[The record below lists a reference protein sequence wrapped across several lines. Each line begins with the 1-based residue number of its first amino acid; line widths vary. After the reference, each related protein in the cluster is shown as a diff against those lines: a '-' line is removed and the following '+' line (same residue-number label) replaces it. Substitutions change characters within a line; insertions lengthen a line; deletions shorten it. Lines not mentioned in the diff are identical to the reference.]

1 MEGALWFHD
10 DLEVVGEPARAQ
22 CHPLPDDLLL
32 LSELGRA
39 EATAIRHLE
48 RSNEQLLEELQ
59 FAEDT
64 DFREAVEENLGVLQQ
79 KYANLAAITEK
90 ISRGLVLRARS
101 SASSSR
107 ALPASSS
114 AVESRALEV
123 ACPGAV
129 VRESAA
135 DMGSERQRDDMA
147 ITLLRMQTLLK
158 QVKRKASELE
168 DDLIVGDLEG
178 LMLGPRWERKAARL
192 RETAAL
198 PGIRG
203 LSRRSIQHRAVAEE
217 PSALEHMQAGLM
229 ESSGGASAS
238 SDSPATTYY
247 TSSTPSAC
255 LAGSSDSGLQ
265 AAEQL
270 GVLLRGVRR
279 KAAEL
284 EDDAMAADL
293 HSLSLAERPACLA
306 EHNQGGKDRGCMI
319 ISHSSSPEASAL
331 AATAVPAAVRAARP
345 RRRLRRKCACSDE
358 VSSGSRFHPTDTS
371 ESSEEATVP

>member
-1 MEGALWFHD
+1 MEGALWFSD

-22 CHPLPDDLLL
+22 CHPLPDDLLM

-48 RSNEQLLEELQ
+48 SSNEQLLEELQ

-64 DFREAVEENLGVLQQ
+64 DFREAVGENLGVLQQ

-101 SASSSR
+101 SGSSSR
-107 ALPASSS
+107 ALPVSSS
-114 AVESRALEV
+114 AVESRTREV
-123 ACPGAV
+123 TCHGAV

-147 ITLLRMQTLLK
+147 TTLLRMQTLLK

-178 LMLGPRWERKAARL
+178 LVLGPRWDRKAARL

-203 LSRRSIQHRAVAEE
+203 LSRRSIQHRAVADEAT
-217 PSALEHMQAGLM
+217 ALT
-229 ESSGGASAS
+229 SGGASAS
-238 SDSPATTYY
+238 SDAPATTY
-247 TSSTPSAC
+247 TSTTPSTY
-255 LAGSSDSGLQ
+255 LADSNDSGLQ

-293 HSLSLAERPACLA
+293 HGLSLAERPACLA
-306 EHNQGGKDRGCMI
+306 E
-319 ISHSSSPEASAL
+319 ASAS
-331 AATAVPAAVRAARP
+331 AATAASSAVGAARP
-345 RRRLRRKCACSDE
+345 RRRLRTSAPART
-358 VSSGSRFHPTDTS
+358 GS
-371 ESSEEATVP
+371 

>member
-1 MEGALWFHD
+1 MEGALWFTD
-10 DLEVVGEPARAQ
+10 DLEMVGEPARAQ
-22 CHPLPDDLLL
+22 CHPLPDDLSL

-48 RSNEQLLEELQ
+48 GSNEQLLEELQ
-59 FAEDT
+59 FAEDS
-64 DFREAVEENLGVLQQ
+64 DFREAVEDNLGVLQQ

-90 ISRGLVLRARS
+90 ISRGLVLRAQN

-107 ALPASSS
+107 SHPVSSS
-114 AVESRALEV
+114 AMESRTLEV
-123 ACPGAV
+123 TCPSTML
-129 VRESAA
+129 REPAA
-135 DMGSERQRDDMA
+135 DIGSERQRDDMA
-147 ITLLRMQTLLK
+147 ATLLRMQTLLK

-168 DDLIVGDLEG
+168 DDLISGDLEG
-178 LMLGPRWERKAARL
+178 LVLGPRWERKTARL

-203 LSRRSIQHRAVAEE
+203 LSRRSMQHRAVADETT
-217 PSALEHMQAGLM
+217 AIA
-229 ESSGGASAS
+229 SGGASSS
-238 SDSPATTYY
+238 SDAPVTTY
-247 TSSTPSAC
+247 TSSAPPAH
-255 LAGSSDSGLQ
+255 LASSSDSGLQ

-306 EHNQGGKDRGCMI
+306 E
-319 ISHSSSPEASAL
+319 ASGS
-331 AATAVPAAVRAARP
+331 AATAVSATVGTARP
-345 RRRLRRKCACSDE
+345 RRRLRTSAPART
-358 VSSGSRFHPTDTS
+358 GS
-371 ESSEEATVP
+371 

>member
-1 MEGALWFHD
+1 MEARRAGPQHAQAAMMSGRPQQGALCFPD

-107 ALPASSS
+107 SLPASSS
-114 AVESRALEV
+114 AVESRTLEV
-123 ACPGAV
+123 TCPGAV
-129 VRESAA
+129 IRESAA

-147 ITLLRMQTLLK
+147 TTLLRMQTLLK

-178 LMLGPRWERKAARL
+178 LVLGPRWERKAARL

-198 PGIRG
+198 PGVRG

-217 PSALEHMQAGLM
+217 ATALT
-229 ESSGGASAS
+229 SGGASAS
-238 SDSPATTYY
+238 SDAPATTY
-247 TSSTPSAC
+247 TSATPSAC
-255 LAGSSDSGLQ
+255 HAGSGDSGLR

-279 KAAEL
+279 KAVEL
-284 EDDAMAADL
+284 EDDPMAADL
-293 HSLSLAERPACLA
+293 HSVSVAERPACLA
-306 EHNQGGKDRGCMI
+306 E
-319 ISHSSSPEASAL
+319 ASAS
-331 AATAVPAAVRAARP
+331 AATVASAAVRAARF
-345 RRRLRRKCACSDE
+345 RRRLRRKCTCSDG
-358 VSSGSRFHPTDTS
+358 VLSGSHFHAADTS
-371 ESSEEATVP
+371 ESSEEVPVL